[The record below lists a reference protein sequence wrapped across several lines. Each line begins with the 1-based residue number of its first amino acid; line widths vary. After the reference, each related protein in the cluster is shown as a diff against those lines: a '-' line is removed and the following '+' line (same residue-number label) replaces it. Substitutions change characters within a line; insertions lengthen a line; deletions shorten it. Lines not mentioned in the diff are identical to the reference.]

1 MFIAREKELQALEKL
16 YAQQKLALAAVYG
29 RSGMG
34 KTALLQQFLQNKRGL
49 HFTALEA
56 VELLNLQ
63 AFAHSVS
70 EYFALPQGEQSW
82 QSWDE
87 VLAVV
92 AAQAQQE
99 PFVLVLDEFYYLA
112 HTAICCALRQLAKK
126 EPQSRLLIIIS
137 SSQFNFMET
146 GLMSAKSPLAGL
158 LKTVLPLTGVQ
169 YHEAAKFLAGFSD
182 EDKLVLYACLGGAPQ
197 YLSLVDGTKS
207 VMENLEQL
215 YLRPSGFLYNA
226 TMLLLK
232 QELRELTL
240 YNSILATIATGVIRM
255 NEIAGQLAVTPN
267 TLNAYLRTLC
277 NLHLLNRICPW
288 DEDLRRTRKTKYIIT
303 DNHYRFWYY
312 FVFGLQGEIAVGHTR
327 KVVRQVQQGMDAY
340 MQQGAFRDICEQYLL
355 RRSAQGC
362 LPLKATSYGTW
373 WGLAANSKTQETV
386 DIVLADE
393 AEKKLLLADCF
404 WQAAVAVQDIEAL
417 LAKGALF
424 PDFGQQNY
432 IIFSRQ
438 PFAVEVQQL
447 AAQNSQ
453 LHLLTLADL
462 FSNSEKSSDK

>member
-1 MFIAREKELQALEKL
+1 MFIAREKELQTLEKL
-16 YAQQKLALAAVYG
+16 YAQPQLALAAVYG

-34 KTALLQQFLQNKRGL
+34 KTSLLQQFLQNKRGL

-63 AFAHSVS
+63 AFARSVS
-70 EYFALPQGEQSW
+70 EYFSLSQDELSSP
-82 QSWDE
+82 SWDK

-92 AAQAQQE
+92 AAKAQQE

-112 HTAICCALRQLAKK
+112 HTAICCALRQLAKR
-126 EPQSRLLIIIS
+126 EPQCKLLIIIS

-158 LKTVLPLTGVQ
+158 LKTVLPLTGLQ
-169 YHEAAKFLAGFSD
+169 YYEAAEFLAGFSD

-197 YLSLVDGTKS
+197 YLSLVDAKKS
-207 VMENLEQL
+207 VAENLEQL

-240 YNSILATIATGVIRM
+240 YNSILATIAKGVIRM
-255 NEIAGQLAVTPN
+255 NEIASQLAVTPN

-277 NLHLLNRICPW
+277 NLHLLSRICPW
-288 DEDLRRTRKTKYIIT
+288 NEDLRRTRKTKYIIK

-312 FVFGLQGEIAVGHTR
+312 FVFALQGEIAVGHT
-327 KVVRQVQQGMDAY
+327 KEVVRQVQQGLAAY
-340 MQQGAFRDICEQYLL
+340 MQQGAFREICEQHLL
-355 RRSAQGC
+355 RLNAQGQ
-362 LPLKATSYGTW
+362 LPWKAKRFGTW
-373 WGLAANSKTQETV
+373 WGLDVRSKEQENV
-386 DIVLADE
+386 DIVLADA

-404 WQAAVAVQDIEAL
+404 WQAAVTVQDIEAL
-417 LAKGALF
+417 LAKGELF
-424 PDFGQQNY
+424 EESEQQTY
-432 IIFSRQ
+432 VIFSRQ
-438 PFAVEVQQL
+438 PFAAEVQQL
-447 AAQNSQ
+447 AEQNSQ
-453 LHLLTLADL
+453 LRLLTLADL
-462 FSNSEKSSDK
+462 FADCEKSSDK